1 VPAKNFHV
9 RQAAVSA
16 LRAWAK
22 GHDYAETLVDRH
34 AQRRML
40 SAPDRALLQAI
51 LFGVLRHR
59 RVLDA
64 WIGKLRKGKL
74 DADTRDILR
83 VGLCQILI
91 LNIPDHAAVNET
103 VEAGKTSVRPLI
115 NAVLRK
121 AISERKELLEQLDE
135 MSPAVLHSHPDWLF
149 KRWGKAFGKPKAIA
163 IMEWDNQPAET
174 FFRLNPLAPTDAEIP
189 GTPLDHAPGYFKL
202 EGKIPSRLLAEGS
215 LYIQDPAT
223 RHCVEMLDPK
233 PGERILDACAAPGG
247 KAFLIASTMG
257 GGKGLVCTDSN
268 EKRIPR
274 LEENL
279 GRLGIEAD
287 EVSTHD
293 WRKPAPER
301 FHQAFDAILLDVPC
315 SNTGVIRRRVDVR
328 WRLQAP
334 EIENLIDIQREILRN
349 ALPCLKPGGRIV
361 YSTCSIE
368 DSENIDLVT
377 EFAEEH
383 GLRLEKSIQITP
395 VEHGTDGAFA
405 ARLSRPLFHLANP
418 PRTCKLRH
426 MKSTLLL
433 ALTVIVLV
441 VALGSVVGLMH
452 LAKTSEVSRVTESA
466 Q

>member
-1 VPAKNFHV
+1 MPSTNFHV

-22 GHDYAETLVDRH
+22 GHDYAESLVERH

-40 SAPDRALLQAI
+40 SSADRALLQAI

-59 RVLDA
+59 RVLDH

-121 AISERKELLEQLDE
+121 AITSRKRLMEELDE
-135 MSPAVLHSHPDWLF
+135 MPPAVLYSHPDWLYN
-149 KRWGKAFGKPKAIA
+149 RWRKSFGKETAIA
-163 IMEWDNQPAET
+163 IMEWNNQPAET
-174 FFRLNPLAPTDAEIP
+174 FFRLNPLGEADASLPP
-189 GTPLDHAPGYFKL
+189 GEALDHAPGYFLL
-202 EGKIPSRLLAEGS
+202 EGKLPTQLLAEGK

-223 RHCVEMLDPK
+223 RHSVELLNPK
-233 PGERILDACAAPGG
+233 PGEKILDACAAPGG
-247 KAFLIASTMG
+247 KAFLIAAAIG
-257 GGKGLVCTDSN
+257 GGAGLTCTDSN
-268 EKRIPR
+268 EKRLPR

-279 GRLGIEAD
+279 SRLHIQAD
-287 EVSTHD
+287 EISVHD

-301 FHQAFDAILLDVPC
+301 FLGAFDAILLDVPC

-328 WRLQAP
+328 WRLQP
-334 EIENLIDIQREILRN
+334 SDIDDLTVIQSEILAN
-349 ALPCLKPGGRIV
+349 ALPCLKSGGRIV

-368 DSENIDLVT
+368 DAENIDLVKA
-377 EFAEEH
+377 FAETH
-383 GLRLEKSIQITP
+383 GLRVEKSVRIIPT
-395 VEHGTDGAFA
+395 EHGTDGAFA
-405 ARLSRPLFHLANP
+405 AV
-418 PRTCKLRH
+418 LR
-426 MKSTLLL
+426 
-433 ALTVIVLV
+433 V
-441 VALGSVVGLMH
+441 
-452 LAKTSEVSRVTESA
+452 R
-466 Q
+466 

>member
-1 VPAKNFHV
+1 MPSKNFHV

-22 GHDYAETLVDRH
+22 GHDYAESLVERH

-40 SAPDRALLQAI
+40 SSADRALLQAI

-59 RVLDA
+59 RVLDH
-64 WIGKLRKGKL
+64 WIGKLRHGKL

-121 AISERKELLEQLDE
+121 AISSRKRLIEELDD
-135 MSPAVLHSHPDWLF
+135 MPPAVLHSHPDWLYNRF
-149 KRWGKAFGKPKAIA
+149 RKSFGKATAIA

-174 FFRLNPLAPTDAEIP
+174 FFRLNPLTAAPEEIP
-189 GTPLDHAPGYFKL
+189 GEPLDHAPGYFELTGKL
-202 EGKIPSRLLAEGS
+202 PTQLLAEGK

-223 RHCVEMLDPK
+223 RHSVELLNPQ
-233 PGERILDACAAPGG
+233 PGEKILDTCAAPGG
-247 KAFLIASTMG
+247 KAFLIAATLG
-257 GGKGLVCTDSN
+257 GGAGLTCTDSN
-268 EKRIPR
+268 EKRLPR

-279 GRLGIEAD
+279 SRLHIQAD
-287 EVSTHD
+287 EISVHD

-301 FHQAFDAILLDVPC
+301 FHEAFNAILLDVPC

-328 WRLQAP
+328 WRLQP
-334 EIENLIDIQREILRN
+334 SDIDDLAAIQTEILNN

-368 DSENIDLVT
+368 DTENTDLVKA
-377 EFAEEH
+377 FAETH
-383 GLRLEKSIQITP
+383 GLKLGKSVRILPT
-395 VEHGTDGAFA
+395 EHGTDGAFA
-405 ARLSRPLFHLANP
+405 A
-418 PRTCKLRH
+418 
-426 MKSTLLL
+426 
-433 ALTVIVLV
+433 VLK
-441 VALGSVVGLMH
+441 VAG
-452 LAKTSEVSRVTESA
+452 T
-466 Q
+466 

>member
-1 VPAKNFHV
+1 MPSKNFHV

-22 GHDYAETLVDRH
+22 GHDYAESLVERH

-40 SAPDRALLQAI
+40 SSADRALLQAI

-59 RVLDA
+59 RVLDH
-64 WIGKLRKGKL
+64 WIGKLRHGKL

-121 AISERKELLEQLDE
+121 AISSRKRLMEELDD
-135 MSPAVLHSHPDWLF
+135 MPPAVLHSHPDWLYNRF
-149 KRWGKAFGKPKAIA
+149 RKSFGKETTIA

-174 FFRLNPLAPTDAEIP
+174 FFRLNPLTAVPEEIP
-189 GTPLDHAPGYFKL
+189 GEPLDHAPGYFELTGKL
-202 EGKIPSRLLAEGS
+202 PTQLLAEGK

-223 RHCVEMLDPK
+223 RHSVELLNPQ
-233 PGERILDACAAPGG
+233 PGEKILDACAAPGG
-247 KAFLIASTMG
+247 KAFLIAAALG
-257 GGKGLVCTDSN
+257 GGAGLTCTDSN
-268 EKRIPR
+268 EKRLPR

-279 GRLGIEAD
+279 SRLHIQVD
-287 EVSTHD
+287 EISVHD

-301 FHQAFDAILLDVPC
+301 FYGTFDAILLDVPC

-328 WRLQAP
+328 WRLQP
-334 EIENLIDIQREILRN
+334 SDIDDLAAIQTEILNN

-368 DSENIDLVT
+368 DTENIELVKAFSVT
-377 EFAEEH
+377 H
-383 GLRLEKSIQITP
+383 GLKLGKTVRILPT
-395 VEHGTDGAFA
+395 EHGTDGAFA
-405 ARLSRPLFHLANP
+405 AVLRVA
-418 PRTCKLRH
+418 RT
-426 MKSTLLL
+426 
-433 ALTVIVLV
+433 
-441 VALGSVVGLMH
+441 
-452 LAKTSEVSRVTESA
+452 
-466 Q
+466 